1 MCRSTALLLT
11 LGAVFVAATIEEDAF
26 EGEDL
31 SHLLTENNLLEPEIE
46 EESTHHGDWNAA
58 LLARSPHYTKRV
70 REASGHE
77 YDLTYYDTGD
87 ANITHGDIALPLE
100 FTEHL
105 QSHADHEVAGI
116 HMLGAVQTSTRSI
129 WPCPIPYVNSLDT
142 RPDRVDSAIAHI
154 ERYTNFRFVRRTN
167 ERDYLDF
174 VPSSGC
180 SSFIGRVG
188 GRQGI
193 NLARGCGTGSTVHEI
208 MHAMGIF
215 HEQSRPDR
223 DNFVRINNENIQQ
236 GTQGNFRI
244 CRGCTTSGDYD
255 CKSVMHYSA
264 NAFSINR
271 QPTITNIGCTDLCRP
286 GQLGQRN
293 GLTRGDVQAI
303 MDRFNPNSG
312 CSGGTT
318 PPDYNFN
325 PCNGRTIAPGQTTT
339 RQTTTRQTTTTREQT
354 TQPAQ
359 TTQPTTRT
367 TTRQTTTTQPEATR
381 PVVTLPG
388 PTTPEPPVTEGCEVS
403 PNTAHQ
409 GFPYRNAIAQIMRL
423 PNSDACCDRC
433 TNVVECQSW
442 TYLRQRGYSFCLLYR
457 TPLSGQ
463 AYRGVRGYT
472 SGSRPPP
479 PEPSSSSM
487 PFIAGGV
494 AAAGAVVGIGG
505 AAFYKRSKGKKGKK
519 AANVGYSD
527 NAAVSM
533 DNAQPNN
540 V

>member
-1 MCRSTALLLT
+1 
-11 LGAVFVAATIEEDAF
+11 
-26 EGEDL
+26 
-31 SHLLTENNLLEPEIE
+31 
-46 EESTHHGDWNAA
+46 
-58 LLARSPHYTKRV
+58 
-70 REASGHE
+70 
-77 YDLTYYDTGD
+77 
-87 ANITHGDIALPLE
+87 
-100 FTEHL
+100 
-105 QSHADHEVAGI
+105 
-116 HMLGAVQTSTRSI
+116 
-129 WPCPIPYVNSLDT
+129 
-142 RPDRVDSAIAHI
+142 
-154 ERYTNFRFVRRTN
+154 
-167 ERDYLDF
+167 
-174 VPSSGC
+174 
-180 SSFIGRVG
+180 
-188 GRQGI
+188 
-193 NLARGCGTGSTVHEI
+193 

-223 DNFVRINNENIQQ
+223 DSFVRINEANIQQ

-255 CKSVMHYSA
+255 CQSVMHYSA

-339 RQTTTRQTTTTREQT
+339 RQTTTRQTTTEQT
-354 TQPAQ
+354 TQTGQ

-367 TTRQTTTTQPEATR
+367 TTRRTTTTQPETTR

-388 PTTPEPPVTEGCEVS
+388 PTTPEVVTEGCEVS

-423 PNSDACCDRC
+423 RNADECCDRC

-463 AYRGVRGYT
+463 AYSGVRGYT

-479 PEPSSSSM
+479 PPPSSGSSM